1 MGQTVDQIEAGIDRS
16 RFELGANIHELE
28 RRVDQATEWRE
39 QFRLRPFAFLA
50 AAAVGGAVGSAM
62 LRRKP
67 FAPAFV
73 AGVPAASM
81 QLAERATSTRN
92 HGSDVWDN
100 VQAAALSL
108 VGTKLKNM
116 SNSSC
121 RGLTSTTN
129 AHSVAFQQNLMRRRA
144 ASCMRTI

>member
-16 RFELGANIHELE
+16 RDELGANIHELE
-28 RRVDQATEWRE
+28 RRVDQATDWRE

-50 AAAVGGAVGSAM
+50 AAAVGGAVASAM
-62 LRRKP
+62 VRRKR

-81 QLAERATSTRN
+81 HLAERATSTLN

-100 VQAAALSL
+100 VKAAALSL
-108 VGTKLKNM
+108 AGTRLKEYVEQFLPGFDEHYE
-116 SNSSC
+116 
-121 RGLTSTTN
+121 R
-129 AHSVAFQQNLMRRRA
+129 AQRSVSAEPHAPAGRDPA
-144 ASCMRTI
+144 